1 MEELAVST
9 LFGLLVWRGR
19 LFRSSFINV
28 VLVVWMGPLLYLVWV
43 GGLEG
48 SAFSNWF
55 ELLVWRGRLFHLV
68 CVDAFPLSL
77 GWSTVGGCNVI

>member
-1 MEELAVST
+1 MVAGLEGASVFHVVWVSSLEGLAVST

-28 VLVVWMGPLLYLVWV
+28 ALVVWMGPLLYLVWV

-48 SAFSNWF
+48 WAFSCCWF
-55 ELLVWRGRLFHLV
+55 
-68 CVDAFPLSL
+68 
-77 GWSTVGGCNVI
+77 GGAACFI